1 MKLMLFA
8 NYQTKQNLTTKHM
21 AAKNARKFYPNNETA
36 VRLEWLANKSRLR
49 KTSMSKIVSM
59 AINDLYLS
67 LNK

>member
-1 MKLMLFA
+1 
-8 NYQTKQNLTTKHM
+8 M